1 MEKLMSNP
9 FPFVGFFFV
18 ICKFNHLS
26 IMAIAHSLS
35 LLSFSFFNFRFF
47 FLFLV
52 LCSPWSFMLV
62 YWISVFQLL
71 WFFFNLSVIIL
82 LLSFFCLSS
91 PPHFLSCSP
100 VTLINFWPVDSAWVL
115 LLKCAAAATAAAF
128 PHFFVCFFV

>member
-47 FLFLV
+47 FSLFG
-52 LCSPWSFMLV
+52 S
-62 YWISVFQLL
+62 
-71 WFFFNLSVIIL
+71 
-82 LLSFFCLSS
+82 LLSMVIHVGLLDFCFSVVVIFF
-91 PPHFLSCSP
+91 
-100 VTLINFWPVDSAWVL
+100 
-115 LLKCAAAATAAAF
+115 
-128 PHFFVCFFV
+128 

>member
-9 FPFVGFFFV
+9 FPFVVFFFV

-71 WFFFNLSVIIL
+71 
-82 LLSFFCLSS
+82 
-91 PPHFLSCSP
+91 
-100 VTLINFWPVDSAWVL
+100 
-115 LLKCAAAATAAAF
+115 
-128 PHFFVCFFV
+128 